1 MYYNFPSKVEFIRV
15 LMTAAWWEQEVK
27 TPEKYTLAKR
37 EGARMIKEHDRDIR
51 LSRIQTLAVSEHAH
65 KTWHYRL

>member
-1 MYYNFPSKVEFIRV
+1 MYCNFCSKVEFIRV
-15 LMTAAWWEQEVK
+15 LMVLAGGEQEVK

-37 EGARMIKEHDRDIR
+37 EGACMIKERDKDIR